1 MTANEFHGMLE
12 TVLVSHDEKGLKSLV
27 EKFVYELSLDISAMT
42 AHKVTSLT
50 GGLVSGLLRQY
61 ADAIDKHTDTRK
73 NACNSIFCGSESN
86 GIQCQRS
93 VWCRRRKMTNVQ
105 REKYVFVKK

>member
-1 MTANEFHGMLE
+1 MTSNEFHGMLK
-12 TVLVSHDEKGLKSLV
+12 TMLVSNDEKGLKSLV

-61 ADAIDKHTDTRK
+61 ADAIDKHTDTH
-73 NACNSIFCGSESN
+73 G
-86 GIQCQRS
+86 
-93 VWCRRRKMTNVQ
+93 KMLATVFFAGAKATVYSANVPLGVGE
-105 REKYVFVKK
+105 EK